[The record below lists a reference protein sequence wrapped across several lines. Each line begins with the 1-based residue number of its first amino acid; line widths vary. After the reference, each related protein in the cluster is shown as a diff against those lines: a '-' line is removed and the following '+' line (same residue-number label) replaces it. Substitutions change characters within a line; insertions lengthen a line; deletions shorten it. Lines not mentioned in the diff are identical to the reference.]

1 MIVNPV
7 PFTTPDGAER
17 NLRFSQGAK
26 RRIGNRFG
34 ARKPIQEIMQE
45 HGEDSIIEIAWL
57 LMFDEDGKPPGITLD
72 RFFETFPPAQM
83 LDLMSSVMSAISN
96 AETPKNE
103 IETLLKKVMTLDT
116 EMLKSEIL
124 KMTGSGSGASAGSVS
139 ESPSVNSGGLRRG
152 KSKLSL
158 TDTTKNKTAL
168 RR

>member
-34 ARKPIQEIMQE
+34 ARKPIQQIMQE

-57 LMFDEDGKPPGITLD
+57 LMFDEDGKPPDITLD
-72 RFFETFPPAQM
+72 RFFETFPPGAM

-103 IETLLKKVMTLDT
+103 IETLFNQVMALDT

-124 KMTGSGSGASAGSVS
+124 KMIGSGSGASAGSVS
-139 ESPSVNSGGLRRG
+139 ESPSVNSGGSRRG
-152 KSKLSL
+152 RSKPSSIATMKSK
-158 TDTTKNKTAL
+158 TAS